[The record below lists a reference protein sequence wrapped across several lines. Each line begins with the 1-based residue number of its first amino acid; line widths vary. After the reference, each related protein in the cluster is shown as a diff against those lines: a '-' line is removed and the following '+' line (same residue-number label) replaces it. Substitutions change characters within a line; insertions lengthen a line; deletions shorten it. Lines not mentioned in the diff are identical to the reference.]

1 MTPTI
6 LLVEDR
12 QDNLTKLEEAIR
24 PLLGANEANIHPW
37 RPSEDDDA
45 TPLERLQKLHEE
57 HAFELVVCDF
67 DLTSGQKGLFGSSI
81 VQWCQVRGIP
91 AGDFT
96 NDPQKNGLPERPN
109 LFELRV
115 PSDSKYEKT
124 AQFVVSAFRGFRD
137 IRRAIEADGALAER
151 RSPATIIAS
160 LLGEES
166 QEDEFAQYSMRF
178 GFSNSALLTQLS
190 ERGEGDGATDS
201 KRRRLLAYICGHLL
215 LNAVLKYPGPILNGD
230 ALAAYVGVRP
240 GAEDVRLQEVFAKA
254 RYEGPFSGLSPFFW
268 TAKVDEI
275 LESLT
280 SDAEIEGETI
290 GSINRQILEKHL
302 KVQLAKHDCPRC
314 KGEQGGFIC
323 AFTNKVICRLGEC
336 SAPSNSWIPPGAR
349 LCRVERTFYDE
360 WAPVLGL

>member
-12 QDNLTKLEEAIR
+12 QENLIELEEAIR
-24 PLLGANEANIHPW
+24 PLLREGEAEIFAW
-37 RPSEDDDA
+37 RPSSDDEA
-45 TPLERLQKLHEE
+45 TPLERLEALHNEY
-57 HAFELVVCDF
+57 AFELVVCDF

-115 PSDSKYEKT
+115 PSDTKYAKT

-137 IRRAIEADGALAER
+137 IRLSIDADSELAER
-151 RSPATIIAS
+151 RSPATVIAS
-160 LLGEES
+160 LLGVES

-178 GFSNSALLTQLS
+178 GFSNSALMSQIS
-190 ERGEGDGATDS
+190 ERDESGRPDDG

-215 LNAVLKYPGPILNGD
+215 LNAILKYPGPILSGNS
-230 ALAAYVGVRP
+230 LAAYVGVKP
-240 GAEDVRLQEVFAKA
+240 GAEDGRLEEVFARA
-254 RYEGPFSGLSPFFW
+254 RYEGPFSDLSSFFW
-268 TAKVDEI
+268 TEKVDEI

-280 SDAEIEGETI
+280 VDADIQGDTI
-290 GSINRQILEKHL
+290 GSINRQILERHMR
-302 KVQLAKHDCPRC
+302 VQLTRHDCPRC
-314 KGEQGGFIC
+314 QGEQGGFIC
-323 AFTNKVICRLGEC
+323 AFTNKVICRLGDC
-336 SAPSNSWIPPGAR
+336 SAPSNSWIPSGAR